1 MHLQRMHGRH
11 EIMSMSKNQ
20 ALENE
25 IHILLSTNSGT
36 VQLIAIDT
44 NSNILP
50 LWSVKLENVVPSV
63 VKFSENDKDLDVLVF
78 GFNDGNVCIIQVGY

>member
-1 MHLQRMHGRH
+1 
-11 EIMSMSKNQ
+11 MSMSKNQ